1 MESLGECEPNHL
13 RKAIPLAKG
22 ATMYKRLSVAFLCSA
37 LLSLPVS
44 CGSGSPIH
52 SMPANGSAPVT
63 LTMTDDPPSGV
74 SVLFFQV
81 SLTSA
86 TLTPAAGSG
95 STSLVSLVENP
106 IQIDVTQ
113 LQALSAFLA
122 NENVPAGTYSSLSLT
137 FANPQLVIFN
147 SSDASLGSSCAVG
160 SICTLTPALDN
171 SATISITSAPFPLA
185 VTDQTPLGLLIDFH
199 LNTIIQS
206 DLSVNLGVANGIS
219 LSQTPA
225 AAAGQAPPFGVVT
238 GTVATVSGDQFTLA
252 TPWGKTLTVNVNSN
266 TQLVD
271 WPPCASP
278 GALSCLTAG
287 DAVQVQVAS
296 VNSDGSLLAASVKW
310 LQVKNTQS
318 VLGRV
323 IGYSATGVRLLVFPS
338 PSAVAGTAPLQG
350 SIANVTLDSGATFA
364 VDADGFTIP
373 SGFSFSSALN
383 LTWGQQ
389 LQVEVDPGSVSCVAS
404 NVIPG
409 PPPVCNF
416 TTNSLKLEPSQLSGT
431 IASISSPDFIL
442 DYEWSPCAPP
452 GGGAP
457 VCNVIALLQYDVE
470 TTSQTTYENFNPD
483 NFSGLADNDLVSVN
497 GWLFEADNGLLDT
510 PVTPPEI
517 LADDIRQHPGGT
529 F

>member
-1 MESLGECEPNHL
+1 M
-13 RKAIPLAKG
+13 
-22 ATMYKRLSVAFLCSA
+22 
-37 LLSLPVS
+37 
-44 CGSGSPIH
+44 
-52 SMPANGSAPVT
+52 
-63 LTMTDDPPSGV
+63 
-74 SVLFFQV
+74 
-81 SLTSA
+81 
-86 TLTPAAGSG
+86 
-95 STSLVSLVENP
+95 
-106 IQIDVTQ
+106 
-113 LQALSAFLA
+113 
-122 NENVPAGTYSSLSLT
+122 
-137 FANPQLVIFN
+137 
-147 SSDASLGSSCAVG
+147 
-160 SICTLTPALDN
+160 
-171 SATISITSAPFPLA
+171 
-185 VTDQTPLGLLIDFH
+185 
-199 LNTIIQS
+199 
-206 DLSVNLGVANGIS
+206 
-219 LSQTPA
+219 
-225 AAAGQAPPFGVVT
+225 
-238 GTVATVSGDQFTLA
+238 
-252 TPWGKTLTVNVNSN
+252 
-266 TQLVD
+266 
-271 WPPCASP
+271 
-278 GALSCLTAG
+278 
-287 DAVQVQVAS
+287 QVQVAA